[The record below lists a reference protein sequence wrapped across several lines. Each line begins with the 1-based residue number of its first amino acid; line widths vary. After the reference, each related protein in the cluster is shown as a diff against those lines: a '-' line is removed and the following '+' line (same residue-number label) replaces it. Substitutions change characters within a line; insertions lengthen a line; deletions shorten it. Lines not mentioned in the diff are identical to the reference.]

1 MINGITRMHN
11 TRPEILGN
19 RGFTLIELMVVIV
32 ILSILAVYVAP
43 KIMGRPDQAKQVKAT
58 VDIQSIATAL
68 RLYRLDNGFY
78 PTTEQGLEALV
89 AAPATGRIPKNW
101 REGGYLERGRVPKDP
116 WGNEYVYLSPG
127 VHGEYDIISYGAD
140 GSPGGEGYDA
150 DINSWEIE

>member
-1 MINGITRMHN
+1 MW
-11 TRPEILGN
+11 RPRSWDG
-19 RGFTLIELMVVIV
+19 
-32 ILSILAVYVAP
+32 
-43 KIMGRPDQAKQVKAT
+43 PDQAKQVKAA
-58 VDIQSIATAL
+58 VDIQSIETAL